1 MAFSLIPKEEKFYEL
16 FTVQADAGVKAAA
29 MFQDLV
35 RNWDLESPL
44 FDQLRDLEHEADI
57 TTHEIKDKLNRTFVT
72 PFDRED
78 IHALASELDDI
89 VDIIQSISNRMR
101 LYRISSCRPEL
112 AELVHVLAEASVA
125 VQKAVSCFSS
135 ADKSRRVLD
144 HCIEVN
150 RLENEGDAL
159 LAKAIGNLFA
169 GDTEPMEAL
178 KWDRCFEAVE
188 RGIDKCEE
196 VAHTIEGILAKQG

>member
-16 FTVQADAGVKAAA
+16 FIVQAEAGVKAAKI
-29 MFQDLV
+29 FRDLIKD
-35 RNWDLESPL
+35 WSLESPA
-44 FDQLRDLEHEADI
+44 FDALRDLEHEADI

-78 IHALASELDDI
+78 IHSLASELDDV
-89 VDIIQSISNRMR
+89 VDIIQSTANRMR
-101 LYRISSCRPEL
+101 LYRITACRPEL
-112 AELVHVLAEASVA
+112 LELTNVLAESAEQ
-125 VQKAVSCFSS
+125 VQKAVTVLGKN
-135 ADKSRRVLD
+135 DKTRRLLD
-144 HCIEVN
+144 HCIEIN

-169 GDTEPMEAL
+169 GGNDPIEVL

-188 RGIDKCEE
+188 RGIDKCEH
-196 VAHTIEGILAKQG
+196 VAHIIESITAKEG